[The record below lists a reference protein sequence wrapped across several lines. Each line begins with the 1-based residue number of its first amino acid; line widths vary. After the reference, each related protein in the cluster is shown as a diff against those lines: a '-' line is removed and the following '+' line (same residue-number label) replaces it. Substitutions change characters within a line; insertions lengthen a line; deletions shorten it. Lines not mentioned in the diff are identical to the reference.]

1 METYY
6 YVDGN
11 RQQAGPYDLETL
23 VERGITESTLVW
35 KQGMADWQPARNV
48 PEVAD
53 ALRAA
58 ASRAAAEPPA
68 EPPVAPPAE
77 PAAPQPEPAAP
88 QPEPAAP
95 QPEPAAP
102 QPEPAAPQPEVPAE
116 DKAGEGPAEDYL
128 TWSILSTIFCL
139 GGFSFSV
146 AGIVMSA
153 LTRSFNAR
161 GNYSLARLFSKL
173 SFWFTIAGTALGFA
187 YWSFILMAFAFAS

>member
-6 YVDGN
+6 YVDEN
-11 RQQAGPYDLETL
+11 RQQAGPCDLETL
-23 VERGITESTLVW
+23 LERGITESTLVW
-35 KQGMADWQPARNV
+35 KQGMTDWQPARNV

-68 EPPVAPPAE
+68 EPPVAPPAGPAAPQPESADSQPEVPGPPAE
-77 PAAPQPEPAAP
+77 PAAPQPEA
-88 QPEPAAP
+88 
-95 QPEPAAP
+95 
-102 QPEPAAPQPEVPAE
+102 PAE
-116 DKAGEGPAEDYL
+116 DKAGEGPAQDYL

-139 GGFSFSV
+139 FGFSFSV

-173 SFWFTIAGTALGFA
+173 AFWFTIAGTALGFA
-187 YWSFILMAFAFAS
+187 YWSFILMAFALS

>member
-35 KQGMADWQPARNV
+35 KQGMADWQPARKV

-58 ASRAAAEPPA
+58 ASRAAAAVPSVPPSAPQA
-68 EPPVAPPAE
+68 EPAVPQPAAPVPPAE
-77 PAAPQPEPAAP
+77 PAAPQPVP
-88 QPEPAAP
+88 PET
-95 QPEPAAP
+95 
-102 QPEPAAPQPEVPAE
+102 AE
-116 DKAGEGPAEDYL
+116 AGEERAKDYL
-128 TWSILSTIFCL
+128 VWSILSTIFCV
-139 GGFSFSV
+139 GGFSLSV

-161 GNYSLARLFSKL
+161 GNFRQARLFSKL
-173 SFWFTIAGTALGFA
+173 AFCFTIIGTLVGFL
-187 YWSFILMAFAFAS
+187 YYFIIFVAILADM

>member
-68 EPPVAPPAE
+68 EPPVAPPA
-77 PAAPQPEPAAP
+77 
-88 QPEPAAP
+88 
-95 QPEPAAP
+95 EPAAP

>member
-35 KQGMADWQPARNV
+35 KQGMADWQPARKV

-77 PAAPQPEPAAP
+77 PVAPQPESAAPQPEAPGSPAEPAAP
-88 QPEPAAP
+88 QPEAS
-95 QPEPAAP
+95 
-102 QPEPAAPQPEVPAE
+102 AE
-116 DKAGEGPAEDYL
+116 DKAGEGPAQDYL

-173 SFWFTIAGTALGFA
+173 AFWFTIAGTALGFA
-187 YWSFILMAFAFAS
+187 YWSIIFAAFAFSL

>member
-6 YVDGN
+6 YVDEN
-11 RQQAGPYDLETL
+11 RQQAGPCDLETL
-23 VERGITESTLVW
+23 LERGITESTLVW

-68 EPPVAPPAE
+68 ESPVAPPAGPAAPRPESADSQPEVPGPPAE
-77 PAAPQPEPAAP
+77 PAAPQPEA
-88 QPEPAAP
+88 
-95 QPEPAAP
+95 
-102 QPEPAAPQPEVPAE
+102 PAE
-116 DKAGEGPAEDYL
+116 EKAGEGPAKDYL

-139 GGFSFSV
+139 FGFSFSV

-161 GNYSLARLFSKL
+161 GNYRLAHLFSKL
-173 SFWFTIAGTALGFA
+173 AFWFTIAGTALGFA
-187 YWSFILMAFAFAS
+187 YWSFVVMAFALSQ